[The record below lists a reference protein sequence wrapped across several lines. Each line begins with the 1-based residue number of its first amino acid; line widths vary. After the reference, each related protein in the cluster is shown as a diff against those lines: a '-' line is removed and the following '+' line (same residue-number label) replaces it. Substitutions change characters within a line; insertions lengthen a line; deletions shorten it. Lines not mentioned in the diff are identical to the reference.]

1 MLPVLT
7 VSTNGFSMDY
17 ITFGEGKRPLV
28 ILPGMSVTPVTP
40 GGDGLRAAFASFEK
54 THTVFLFDRKHGF
67 GQGYTVSDMAEDTA
81 AAMCELG
88 IRNADIFGA
97 SQGGMISQLLA
108 ARHHDLVHTMVLASS
123 ADCMDS
129 RAAVVMQ
136 HWADL
141 AHAGDPTVLNRDV
154 SRHVYSDAYRETYRD
169 AFRASETVGT
179 KEDLDRFAV
188 LAAACLA
195 FDSRAEL
202 GKIACPVFVLGASDD
217 ITLFPE
223 RSVALAEQLRAPL
236 YLYDGY
242 SHAVYDE
249 APDFIDRVAKFLADH
264 AA

>member
-40 GGDGLRAAFASFEK
+40 DGDAIRAAFAVLEK
-54 THTVFLFDRKHGF
+54 THTVFLFDRKHDVRA
-67 GQGYTVSDMAEDTA
+67 GYTVSDMAEDTA
-81 AAMCELG
+81 AAMRLLG
-88 IRNADIFGA
+88 IRDADIFGT
-97 SQGGMISQLLA
+97 SQGGMIAQLLA
-108 ARHHDLVHTMVLASS
+108 ARHHDLVHTVVLASS

-136 HWADL
+136 RWADL
-141 AHAGDPTVLNRDV
+141 AHAGEPTALNRDV
-154 SRHVYSDAYRETYRD
+154 FRHVYSDGYRETYSD
-169 AFRASETVGT
+169 AFRALENIGA

-188 LAAACLA
+188 LAEACLS
-195 FDSRAEL
+195 FDSRQEL
-202 GKIACPVFVLGASDD
+202 EKITCPVFVLGAKDD

-223 RSVALAEQLRAPL
+223 RSVALAEQLCAPL
-236 YLYDGY
+236 YLYEGY

-249 APDFIDRVAKFLADH
+249 APDFRDRVTKFFADH
-264 AA
+264 NA

>member
-40 GGDGLRAAFASFEK
+40 GGDGVRAAFASFEK
-54 THTVFLFDRKHGF
+54 THTVFLFDRRHDVKA
-67 GQGYTVSDMAEDTA
+67 GYTVSDMTEDTA
-81 AAMCELG
+81 AAMRELG
-88 IRNADIFGA
+88 IRDADIFGT
-97 SQGGMISQLLA
+97 SQGGMIAQLLA
-108 ARHHDLVHTMVLASS
+108 ARHHDLVHTVVLASS
-123 ADCMDS
+123 ADCMDP

-141 AHAGDPTVLNRDV
+141 AHAGDPTALNRDV

-169 AFRASETVGT
+169 AFRALETVGT

-188 LAAACLA
+188 LAEACLA

-202 GKIACPVFVLGASDD
+202 RKVACPVFVLGASADV
-217 ITLFPE
+217 TLFPE

-249 APDFIDRVAKFLADH
+249 APDFRSR
-264 AA
+264 AARFYAEHDA